1 LAKLSH
7 SPTKENS
14 SNENLCCA
22 IKREKQSKPKKK
34 KSNCSVKLSGAGFKK
49 IRLSIKKNPNLI
61 SKKFHLK
68 KNLKKKFVSSLLFC
82 GRATP
87 QLVGP
92 AF

>member
-22 IKREKQSKPKKK
+22 IKREKQSKPKKEKKK

-61 SKKFHLK
+61 SKKFHP
-68 KNLKKKFVSSLLFC
+68 KKKI
-82 GRATP
+82 
-87 QLVGP
+87 
-92 AF
+92 

>member
-22 IKREKQSKPKKK
+22 IKREKQSKPKKEKKK

-49 IRLSIKKNPNLI
+49 IRLSIKKK
-61 SKKFHLK
+61 SKFNFKEVSSEK
-68 KNLKKKFVSSLLFC
+68 KN
-82 GRATP
+82 
-87 QLVGP
+87 
-92 AF
+92 